1 MLDNNAGD
9 SDGSSWQA
17 CTDHSRNS
25 AGRHA
30 LPETVT
36 DYARTSE
43 SKWSLISRT
52 KCLLWK
58 FLEILNLLL
67 VSVNID
73 VESY

>member
-43 SKWSLISRT
+43 SK
-52 KCLLWK
+52 
-58 FLEILNLLL
+58 
-67 VSVNID
+67 
-73 VESY
+73 